1 MKSLNWPNLSGGP
14 MMVTT
19 ELWDGEMWTFD
30 TLKEIKHHQKQ
41 PYWADKNY
49 DTIQLL
55 LQTSLSD
62 IFECFTAELNT
73 IEGYASFLLMARVEG
88 RWKSKLH
95 FVRNMENG
103 EVFDY
108 VVHPTDSGNMGVLTS
123 KEMMELLEEG
133 LRECWRSEW
142 NFTANRD
149 YRLNQWICIRKFAGG
164 IAV

>member
-1 MKSLNWPNLSGGP
+1 
-14 MMVTT
+14 MVTT